1 MEGDGGLSKCCVEAG
16 LTDFD
21 RTTLVRLGWSVTRL
35 ATLHGQPPGL
45 VKRLL
50 VSAREL
56 EGRFAANL
64 ENLFDLVE
72 RADVAAKQVHLL
84 EARQSPRHW
93 DVVGPAPSAGGR
105 KKRRLTAAE
114 SGEEI
119 TATTVGW
126 AKRIRWQTRLEREL
140 RDADGEQDKE
150 AAVRDAESRRW
161 CEALH
166 ALLQES
172 GCSHLDVRKT
182 EGALVGVSSRRV
194 RKHVKVW
201 RRLAWWLEQA
211 HRVRWP
217 QSPAQLVDYLWAVTE
232 GATATVQL
240 DRVMRTLCFMEELAG
255 ATEEQRLSRS
265 VEVQDCVSEA
275 KQRVEAGGSAGWEP
289 ARCLPIAVLVAW
301 EEMVCSEEVACY
313 ARVSAWHRLV
323 RFWAALG
330 WEAQHLQVPAGK
342 MAMTESGLCG
352 EVRQFAP
359 VSNGAPEL
367 RRTFYICFIGGLVQ
381 MSKLVEHWVE
391 ALV

>member
-1 MEGDGGLSKCCVEAG
+1 M
-16 LTDFD
+16 
-21 RTTLVRLGWSVTRL
+21 
-35 ATLHGQPPGL
+35 
-45 VKRLL
+45 
-50 VSAREL
+50 

-119 TATTVGW
+119 TTMTVGW

-217 QSPAQLVDYLWAVTE
+217 QSPAQVVDYL
-232 GATATVQL
+232 
-240 DRVMRTLCFMEELAG
+240 
-255 ATEEQRLSRS
+255 
-265 VEVQDCVSEA
+265 
-275 KQRVEAGGSAGWEP
+275 
-289 ARCLPIAVLVAW
+289 
-301 EEMVCSEEVACY
+301 
-313 ARVSAWHRLV
+313 
-323 RFWAALG
+323 
-330 WEAQHLQVPAGK
+330 
-342 MAMTESGLCG
+342 
-352 EVRQFAP
+352 
-359 VSNGAPEL
+359 
-367 RRTFYICFIGGLVQ
+367 
-381 MSKLVEHWVE
+381 
-391 ALV
+391 